1 MLIKHWL
8 PFSFLVVFT
17 SLIPINQAS
26 AHCDT
31 LDGPVVMAAKVAL
44 KNGDVT
50 PVLKWVST
58 DDEDIIKAAFD
69 KTVTVRSQSKE
80 AMELADMYFFET
92 LVRIHRASEGA
103 PYLGL
108 QPANSTSPI
117 IQLTDK
123 AIESGAVDEL
133 KNALLQKLSRKLVT
147 DFEATK
153 NASKNADNSVQAGR
167 HFVKQYVEFTHFVEA
182 VHELLDNTSSESIHA
197 DHTNH

>member
-8 PFSFLVVFT
+8 PFSFIVVCI

-31 LDGPVVMAAKVAL
+31 LDGPVVMAAKNAL
-44 KNGDVT
+44 ERGDVT
-50 PVLKWVST
+50 PVLKWVT
-58 DDEDIIKAAFD
+58 ADDEDIIKAAFD
-69 KTVTVRSQSKE
+69 KTVKVRSQSKD

-108 QPANSTSPI
+108 QPGNSTSPI
-117 IQLTDK
+117 IKLTDK
-123 AIESGAVDEL
+123 AIDSGSVEALE
-133 KNALLQKLSRKLVT
+133 KALLKKLSQKLAT

-153 NASKNADNSVQAGR
+153 KTYKNAESSVKSGR
-167 HFVKQYVEFTHFVEA
+167 DYVKQYVEFTHFVEA
-182 VHELLDNTSSESIHA
+182 IHTLLDDAHNEKSHA
-197 DHTNH
+197 SHTTQ